1 MIDPDEHRNADN
13 DEQQLQG
20 RKKPYISPRLTIHG
34 RIEEITAL
42 GGTKGTDLPIGS
54 ILM

>member
-1 MIDPDEHRNADN
+1 MIDPDEHRNVHD
-13 DEQQLQG
+13 DDPQLQG

-54 ILM
+54 MLF